1 MDMRKMLKQAQQ
13 AQAQMTQMQD
23 ELANETVDASSG
35 GGMVKVTMTGAQ
47 ELVSIKIDPEAVD
60 PDDIELLE
68 DMILAAVNEA
78 SRASGELANAKM
90 QSITGGLNL
99 PGLM

>member
-13 AQAQMTQMQD
+13 AQAQMSQMQED
-23 ELANETVDASSG
+23 LANETVEASAG
-35 GGMVKVTMTGAQ
+35 GGMVKATMTGTQ
-47 ELVSIKIDPEAVD
+47 ELTAIKIDPSAVD

-68 DMILAAVNEA
+68 DMVLAAVNEA
-78 SRASGELANAKM
+78 SRAAGELANSKM